1 MNIKTKISKFDSID
15 CGCGDVVLLNDDL
28 DKKYSNGIYKI
39 SKKNLKL
46 NYKFHI
52 AKKNYLKIRFIRSKK
67 SFRIIITLVIGG
79 FD

>member
-15 CGCGDVVLLNDDL
+15 CGCGNVVLLNDDL

-46 NYKFHI
+46 N
-52 AKKNYLKIRFIRSKK
+52 
-67 SFRIIITLVIGG
+67 
-79 FD
+79 